1 MTDSRDYLHRTFMG
15 LGTAVSELFGKSS
28 QELTNL
34 FTSYIGA
41 EIGKM
46 LLEKGLVS
54 RDTPIPELIEV
65 LARELEF
72 GDRFEITSRAGSV
85 TLKIVDCNVCPSKVG
100 GETFVTSVCPIPG
113 IIRGAIDAVKGTSGE
128 GYAKLMPGEMRLRNA
143 PDVGNLREGEGR
155 GVRREHQQE

>member
-54 RDTPIPELIEV
+54 RDMPIPELIGV

-72 GDRFEITSRAGSV
+72 GDRFEITSSAGSV
-85 TLKIVDCNVCPSKVG
+85 TLKIVDCNVCPGKVG
-100 GETFVTSVCPIPG
+100 GETFATSVCPIPG
-113 IIRGAIDAVKGTSGE
+113 IIKGAIDTVKGTSGE
-128 GYAKLMPGEMRLRNA
+128 GYAKLKPGEGCEIISMTD
-143 PDVGNLREGEGR
+143 PEES
-155 GVRREHQQE
+155 

>member
-72 GDRFEITSRAGSV
+72 GDRFEITRHAGSV

-100 GETFVTSVCPIPG
+100 GEAFVTSVCPIPG

-128 GYAKLMPGEMRLRNA
+128 GYAKLKPGEGCEVISMID
-143 PDVGNLREGEGR
+143 PEEP
-155 GVRREHQQE
+155 

>member
-1 MTDSRDYLHRTFMG
+1 MTDGMDYLHRTFMG

-34 FTSYIGA
+34 FTSYIGD

-54 RDTPIPELIEV
+54 RDTPMPELIEI

-72 GDRFEITSRAGSV
+72 GGRFEITADSDSV
-85 TLKIVDCNVCPSKVG
+85 TLKIMDCNVCPTKFG
-100 GETFVTSVCPIPG
+100 GATFETSVCPIPG

-128 GYAKLMPGEMRLRNA
+128 GYAKLKPGEGCEVIAMIEE
-143 PDVGNLREGEGR
+143 VES
-155 GVRREHQQE
+155 

>member
-1 MTDSRDYLHRTFMG
+1 MTNSTDYLHRTFMG

-54 RDTPIPELIEV
+54 RDTPIPELIDV

-72 GDRFEITSRAGSV
+72 GDRFEITRDAGSV
-85 TLKIVDCNVCPSKVG
+85 TLKILDCNVCPSKVG
-100 GETFVTSVCPIPG
+100 GVPFAMSVCPIPG

-128 GYAKLMPGEMRLRNA
+128 GYAKLKPGAGCEVISMID
-143 PDVGNLREGEGR
+143 PEES
-155 GVRREHQQE
+155 

>member
-1 MTDSRDYLHRTFMG
+1 MTNSTDYLHRTFMG

-41 EIGKM
+41 EIGKI

-54 RDTPIPELIEV
+54 RDTPIHELIDI

-72 GDRFEITSRAGSV
+72 GDRFEITRHAGSV
-85 TLKIVDCNVCPSKVG
+85 TLKIMDCNVCPSKIG
-100 GETFVTSVCPIPG
+100 GVPFETSVCPIPG

-128 GYAKLMPGEMRLRNA
+128 GYAKLKPGEGCEVIAMI
-143 PDVGNLREGEGR
+143 EE
-155 GVRREHQQE
+155 EES

>member
-1 MTDSRDYLHRTFMG
+1 MTNSKEYLQRTFMG

-46 LLEKGLVS
+46 LLDKGLVS
-54 RDTPIPELIEV
+54 HDTPIPELIEV

-72 GDRFEITSRAGSV
+72 GAGFDIISRAGSV
-85 TLKIVDCNVCPSKVG
+85 TLKIIDCNVCPSKVG

-113 IIRGAIDAVKGTSGE
+113 IIRGAIDVVKGTSGE
-128 GYAKLMPGEMRLRNA
+128 GYAKLKPGEGCEVISMID
-143 PDVGNLREGEGR
+143 PEEP
-155 GVRREHQQE
+155 